1 MSVAERAADVA
12 VARIVSGDG
21 AGASV
26 PIDEDGITVGRD
38 PGCGLVLGD
47 RSVAPRHLH
56 LKPLPSGAVLL
67 NDLDMERGTWVGDQP
82 ATCAVLT
89 GGERV
94 RIGDTVL
101 EVETAAPADPAAAP
115 PVGRDKPIVPV
126 HSPSM
131 VERIRLRRSV
141 QRATVLAAVAV
152 VGLVVAGIA
161 VLTGVTGDESTEER
175 IASIVEQATPSTVLV
190 QAQRGDTR
198 TGSGTGWVLDA
209 EDGLLVTNAHVL
221 NAGDTY
227 TVGVGSSLRRASVVG
242 VSTCEDLAVLRVA
255 DTSGLRTQP
264 LGSGERVRQ
273 GQTVVAV
280 GFPGNASL
288 SDALTSTVGVVSVV
302 DGAYREPALDVPNL
316 PSVLQTDAAINP
328 GNSGGPLLDM
338 NGRLVGVNSAGRTLN
353 ASGRII
359 QGQSY
364 AIGVDRVRSAVQTLR
379 RGESQGWYGL
389 GFRYLSAKQ
398 LRDRDLPAG
407 LLVTTVVEGS
417 PADRAG
423 VPAGQLLVTAID
435 GRPVSNSLRGYC
447 DAVSEIPSGAPVRVS
462 ALDIR
467 TRARQTL
474 TLR

>member
-12 VARIVSGDG
+12 VARVVSGDD
-21 AGASV
+21 AGAPV
-26 PIDEDGITVGRD
+26 PIEGDGITVGRD
-38 PGCGLVLGD
+38 PGCDLVLGD

-67 NDLDMERGTWVGDQP
+67 NDLDMERGTWVDD
-82 ATCAVLT
+82 AEVTCAVLS

-101 EVETAAPADPAAAP
+101 EVETVALQTPMAPVVA
-115 PVGRDKPIVPV
+115 RDKPIVAP

-131 VERIRLRRSV
+131 IERIKLRKSVKRL
-141 QRATVLAAVAV
+141 TVLAGVTFVGV
-152 VGLVVAGIA
+152 VIAGI
-161 VLTGVTGDESTEER
+161 VILTGRGGPPTS
-175 IASIVEQATPSTVLV
+175 EQRVAALVDVATPSTVLI
-190 QAQRGDTR
+190 QAQRGDVR
-198 TGSGTGWVLDA
+198 SGSGTGWVLDA
-209 EDGLLVTNAHVL
+209 REGLLVTNAHVL
-221 NAGDTY
+221 NAGERY

-242 VSTCEDLAVLRVA
+242 VSTCEDLAVLRIA
-255 DTSGLRTQP
+255 ETAGLRTLP
-264 LGSGERVRQ
+264 MGDGSTVRQ
-273 GQTVVAV
+273 GQSAVAV

-288 SDALTSTVGVVSVV
+288 SDALTFTRGVVSVADV
-302 DGAYREPALDVPNL
+302 AYRESALDVPNL
-316 PSVLQTDAAINP
+316 PNVLQTDAAINP
-328 GNSGGPLLDM
+328 GNSGGPLLDLD
-338 NGRLVGVNSAGRTLN
+338 GRLIGVNSAGRTLN

-364 AIGVDRVRSAVQTLR
+364 AIGVDRVRSVVQGLR
-379 RGESQGWYGL
+379 RGDSQGWYGL

-398 LRDRDLPAG
+398 LRERDLPAG
-407 LLVTTVVEGS
+407 LLVNTVVEGS

-447 DAVSEIPSGAPVRVS
+447 EAVSEIPSGAPVRVS

>member
-1 MSVAERAADVA
+1 
-12 VARIVSGDG
+12 
-21 AGASV
+21 
-26 PIDEDGITVGRD
+26 
-38 PGCGLVLGD
+38 VLGD

-56 LKPLPSGAVLL
+56 LQPLPSGAVLL
-67 NDLDMERGTWVGDQP
+67 NDLDMERGAWVDDERV
-82 ATCAVLT
+82 TCAVLT

-94 RIGDTVL
+94 RVGDTVL
-101 EVETAAPADPAAAP
+101 EVGTVPTGAPMAP
-115 PVGRDKPIVPV
+115 VVARERPIVPV

-131 VERIRLRRSV
+131 IERIKLRKSVRRLT
-141 QRATVLAAVAV
+141 ALGAITFA
-152 VGLVVAGIA
+152 GLVVAAI
-161 VLTGVTGDESTEER
+161 VILTGGASTP
-175 IASIVEQATPSTVLV
+175 SSEQQVAALVDVATPSTVLI
-190 QAQRGDTR
+190 QAQRGDVR
-198 TGSGTGWVLDA
+198 SGSGTGWVLDA
-209 EDGLLVTNAHVL
+209 PAGLLVTNAHVL
-221 NAGDTY
+221 NAGERF

-255 DTSGLRTQP
+255 DRTGLRTLP
-264 LGSGERVRQ
+264 LGDGGTVRQ
-273 GQTVVAV
+273 GQSAVAV
-280 GFPGNASL
+280 GYPGNASL
-288 SDALTSTVGVVSVV
+288 SDALTFTRGVVSVADV
-302 DGAYREPALDVPNL
+302 AYRESALDVPNL

-328 GNSGGPLLDM
+328 GNSGGPLLNLD
-338 NGRLVGVNSAGRTLN
+338 GRLIGVNSAGRTLN
-353 ASGRII
+353 SSGRII

-364 AIGVDRVRSAVQTLR
+364 AIGVDRVRSVLQGLR
-379 RGESQGWYGL
+379 EGRSQGWYGL

-398 LRDRDLPAG
+398 LRERDLPAG
-407 LLVTTVVEGS
+407 LLVNTVAEGS

>member
-12 VARIVSGDG
+12 VARVVSGDG
-21 AGASV
+21 VGASA
-26 PIDEDGITVGRD
+26 PIDDDGITVGRD

-67 NDLDMERGTWVGDQP
+67 NDLDMERGTWVDDQRV
-82 ATCAVLT
+82 TCAVLT

-94 RIGDTVL
+94 RIGSTVL
-101 EVETAAPADPAAAP
+101 DVETIEQPSPTAPAVP
-115 PVGRDKPIVPV
+115 RDRPIVPV

-131 VERIRLRRSV
+131 IERIKLRRSV
-141 QRATVLAAVAV
+141 KRLTVLAGLAFVGV
-152 VGLVVAGIA
+152 VIAGI
-161 VLTGVTGDESTEER
+161 VILTGRAGAPTSEER
-175 IASIVEQATPSTVLV
+175 VAALVDVATPSTVLI
-190 QAQRGDTR
+190 QAQRGDAR
-198 TGSGTGWVLDA
+198 SGSGTGWVLDA
-209 EDGLLVTNAHVL
+209 ASGLLVTNAHVL
-221 NAGDTY
+221 NAGERF

-255 DTSGLRTQP
+255 DTAGLRSLP
-264 LGSGERVRQ
+264 LGDGSTVRQ
-273 GQTVVAV
+273 GQTAVAV
-280 GFPGNASL
+280 GYPGNASL
-288 SDALTSTVGVVSVV
+288 SDELTFTRGVVSVADV
-302 DGAYREPALDVPNL
+302 AYRESALDVPNL

-328 GNSGGPLLDM
+328 GNSGGPLLNLD
-338 NGRLVGVNSAGRTLN
+338 GRVIGVSSAGRTLN
-353 ASGRII
+353 SSGRII

-364 AIGVDRVRSAVQTLR
+364 AIGVDRVRSVVQGLR
-379 RGESQGWYGL
+379 RGDSQGWYGL
-389 GFRYLSAKQ
+389 GFRYLSAQQ

-407 LLVTTVVEGS
+407 LLVNTVVEGS
-417 PADRAG
+417 AADRAG
-423 VPAGQLLVTAID
+423 VPAGQLLITAID